1 MKSFIKNVVIL
12 LVVATMLCTFAVSAN
27 AEGKVTYS
35 ADADKFIFEPGSD
48 HSPTDLFTEYKG
60 LMPGDVVKQDI
71 TVRNDSEDVKVN
83 IFVRSL
89 GAQEGSED
97 FLSKLHLTVAKSEEN
112 EMAYMFDAAADQTA
126 GMTDW
131 VFLGTLYSGGEVNLV
146 LNLEIPIELGD
157 DFQDAIGYIDWEF
170 KAEELPIEPD
180 DPVKPGDSSNI
191 IIYGIIALLSLFA
204 LFFFLTKRRKQPEQ
218 Y

>member
-1 MKSFIKNVVIL
+1 
-12 LVVATMLCTFAVSAN
+12 
-27 AEGKVTYS
+27 
-35 ADADKFIFEPGSD
+35 
-48 HSPTDLFTEYKG
+48 
-60 LMPGDVVKQDI
+60 
-71 TVRNDSEDVKVN
+71 VN

-131 VFLGTLYSGGEVNLV
+131 VLLGTLYAGGEVNLV

-170 KAEELPIEPD
+170 KAEEMPKEPD
-180 DPVKPGDSSNI
+180 DPVKPGDSSSI
-191 IIYGIIALLSLFA
+191 IIYGIIAVFSLVA
-204 LFFFLTKRRKQPEQ
+204 LFFFLTKRRKQTEQ